1 MFRIF
6 FRKAGWREGRRNTR
20 NIATNFETL
29 KKNLRVFSLSL
40 SQRETFSREENEDK
54 WKSCKSYLHIYTKLL
69 YSGKENGS

>member
-1 MFRIF
+1 M
-6 FRKAGWREGRRNTR
+6 
-20 NIATNFETL
+20 TNFETL

-40 SQRETFSREENEDK
+40 SSLGEKRSEENEDK

>member
-1 MFRIF
+1 M
-6 FRKAGWREGRRNTR
+6 
-20 NIATNFETL
+20 TNFETL

-40 SQRETFSREENEDK
+40 SLSLSWKETFSQEENEDK